1 MGEPDLKAA
10 GADERMRCRC
20 VSRAGTD
27 RGVVKELGQPRPG
40 CTDGRQTTHTEDEGQ
55 INKGKRQAAHINTHT
70 LALSVFVCVCF
81 RMMMIMVH
89 QAVLESHTSLLSLL
103 QRPVCCQPSDQ

>member
-55 INKGKRQAAHINTHT
+55 INNGKTKGKDKQHTLTHT
-70 LALSVFVCVCF
+70 LSLSLCVCV
-81 RMMMIMVH
+81 
-89 QAVLESHTSLLSLL
+89 L
-103 QRPVCCQPSDQ
+103 